1 MNKLCSARVA
11 AETVGT
17 HQLTD
22 AGCRPTSSSTVSEG
36 GDVSVRAVCSSD
48 VSIISL
54 SVWQRLLESFDA
66 LQSASRRSYS
76 LIK

>member
-1 MNKLCSARVA
+1 VNKLCSARVA

-22 AGCRPTSSSTVSEG
+22 AVRTSSPSTVSTGE
-36 GDVSVRAVCSSD
+36 DVSVRAVCSSD
-48 VSIISL
+48 VSIIAL
-54 SVWQRLLESFDA
+54 SVWQRLLESLVG
-66 LQSASRRSYS
+66 LQSASRKSYS